1 MRPLKDEVLICL
13 DCETTGLSPAT
24 DRIIEVAVVKFRGLE
39 IIESFE
45 TLIDPGQ
52 PIPEASSE
60 IHRIYDN
67 MVTGKPNIASI
78 LPIVE
83 AMVGDHP
90 IVGHGIGFDLDIL
103 GYESERHQRTS
114 LWNSRVVIDTVRLG
128 RLYGESRAN
137 SLEQL
142 RMHFNIAAQGAHR
155 ALSDVLVNIEVFHH
169 LTKNFKGLQEIKA
182 VLEKPIAMKHMPLGK
197 HKGRPFQELPLD
209 YLKWAARQDF
219 DGDLSYSLRNELNRR
234 KSGKGF
240 YANSNPFN
248 NFEL

>member
-1 MRPLKDEVLICL
+1 MRPLRDEVLVCL

-39 IIESFE
+39 ILESFE

-52 PIPEASSE
+52 PIPESSSE
-60 IHRIYDN
+60 IHRIYDT
-67 MVTGKPNIASI
+67 MVAGKPTIDTI

-83 AMVGDHP
+83 QLAGDHP

-103 GYESERHQRTS
+103 GYESERHARKS

-128 RLYGESRAN
+128 RFYGESRAN

-142 RMHFNIAAQGAHR
+142 RMHFNIEAQGAHR
-155 ALSDVLVNIEVFHH
+155 ALSDVLVNIEVFYH
-169 LTKNFKGLQEIKA
+169 LTKSFRGIQDIQK
-182 VLEKPIAMKHMPLGK
+182 VLDKPIAMKHMPLGK

-209 YLKWAARQDF
+209 YLKWAVKQDF

-234 KSGKGF
+234 RSGKGF
-240 YANSNPFN
+240 YTHNNPFS